1 MGPLGNSVK
10 LIYRL
15 EELAGVGGQHG
26 GEEGSLKSSVRNLFD
41 KLVPVIWI
49 KTNVYIANDEEEL
62 N

>member
-26 GEEGSLKSSVRNLFD
+26 GEEGSLKFSSVGNLFD
-41 KLVPVIWI
+41 KLACNLD
-49 KTNVYIANDEEEL
+49 KNKCL
-62 N
+62 C

>member
-26 GEEGSLKSSVRNLFD
+26 GEEGSLKSGTSHFHLSEIYLTRLF
-41 KLVPVIWI
+41 L
-49 KTNVYIANDEEEL
+49 
-62 N
+62 